1 MARKYSVGYGKPPK
15 HSQFQPGQ
23 SGNPKGRPKG
33 LTNLKT
39 DLTEELGE
47 SILIR
52 EGEHRRRVSKQRAMV
67 KSLFVRAANG
77 DTRALR
83 LAFDLTSRL
92 IGAEQELEVP
102 DQLSAE
108 EEEVLAHY
116 FARQR
121 AKTESTPVRQRKR
134 ERKE

>member
-1 MARKYSVGYGKPPK
+1 MASKYSVGYGKPPK

-108 EEEVLAHY
+108 EEEVLAQY
-116 FARQR
+116 LARQK
-121 AKTESTPVRQRKR
+121 AKTEPTPVRQRKR
-134 ERKE
+134 QRKD